1 MESAAKSAL
10 LKRRPER
17 LYRTFDS
24 SFLSSDPLEFVHMY
38 KRKEDKEVR
47 PYCLKPRVWQVQ
59 GIRRSVAFVL
69 DVMGVS
75 FRLYHAVQARQGFSP
90 FQRVCPQV
98 QYRPD
103 IACLIYFMQQMLEE
117 KGSIEGF
124 FLKGYSPD
132 DENIKAALTAF
143 SRNALSLD
151 SSPIYGKDLLPEKAG
166 VRFFFLT
173 PWTGARAR
181 GLTCI

>member
-1 MESAAKSAL
+1 MPQA
-10 LKRRPER
+10 
-17 LYRTFDS
+17 
-24 SFLSSDPLEFVHMY
+24 
-38 KRKEDKEVR
+38 
-47 PYCLKPRVWQVQ
+47 CVWQVQ

-75 FRLYHAVQARQGFSP
+75 LPALPRGSAPAGIQPFSAGLSTGSIQG
-90 FQRVCPQV
+90 
-98 QYRPD
+98 PD